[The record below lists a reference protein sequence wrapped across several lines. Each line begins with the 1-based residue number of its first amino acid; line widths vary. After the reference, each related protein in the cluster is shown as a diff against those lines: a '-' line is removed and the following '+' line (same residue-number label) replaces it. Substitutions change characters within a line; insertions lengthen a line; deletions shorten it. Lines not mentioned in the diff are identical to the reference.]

1 MVEPVRLHVQHKAE
15 QRFVPLP
22 ASHRHRVVAVLID
35 EVGGAVDGVD
45 VPHGS
50 GRGGAHC
57 GVFLA
62 HDGVGGKLA
71 QDALAQK
78 LLRPAVPDGDQVL
91 VAGLAAH
98 RVRLQPGLPQRGAGL
113 AHQRLGQFKPFHISP
128 PFSSLLL
135 YHQTTEPGGLSSP
148 ASPDHLETGV
158 FQRAN
163 RAVVPDVAGHHVRQ
177 LHAAPPEHRAVPQ
190 HFVAAG
196 AGGPVVA
203 GAKAQRPRPQR

>member
-22 ASHRHRVVAVLID
+22 APHRHRVVAVLVD

-45 VPHGS
+45 VPHGF

-62 HDGVGGKLA
+62 HDGIGGKLA

-91 VAGLAAH
+91 MAGLAAH

-128 PFSSLLL
+128 PFPVCFYIIRPQS
-135 YHQTTEPGGLSSP
+135 
-148 ASPDHLETGV
+148 
-158 FQRAN
+158 
-163 RAVVPDVAGHHVRQ
+163 RAVCQARPHQ
-177 LHAAPPEHRAVPQ
+177 ITWKRA
-190 HFVAAG
+190 FSS
-196 AGGPVVA
+196 GPT
-203 GAKAQRPRPQR
+203 GLWSRM